1 MKAIVLAGGTGSR
14 LFPTTRGVS
23 KQLLPV
29 YDKPMIYYPLSVVMQ
44 ANIREVLIITTPE
57 DQSAFQ
63 RLLQGGEQWGMQIHY
78 ATQKSPKGIAEAL
91 WIGADFVGEEDVML
105 ILGDN
110 IFYGVGLKTQ
120 LEQAQQDLTQN
131 QASIFAYYVDH
142 PQRYGV
148 VHFDEQGSALSIEEK
163 PANPKS
169 NYAVTGMYFYP
180 NNAVQIARGLR
191 PSPRGEFE
199 ITDLNQAFLS
209 QNRLQVRTLPE
220 GFAWL
225 DTGTHESLIEAG
237 QLVYTLEKRQGLKV
251 GCVEEIALQ
260 NGWISQAQLT
270 DWAATFAQSSYG
282 AYLIAKYR

>member
-1 MKAIVLAGGTGSR
+1 
-14 LFPTTRGVS
+14 
-23 KQLLPV
+23 
-29 YDKPMIYYPLSVVMQ
+29 
-44 ANIREVLIITTPE
+44 
-57 DQSAFQ
+57 
-63 RLLQGGEQWGMQIHY
+63 
-78 ATQKSPKGIAEAL
+78 
-91 WIGADFVGEEDVML
+91 
-105 ILGDN
+105 
-110 IFYGVGLKTQ
+110 
-120 LEQAQQDLTQN
+120 
-131 QASIFAYYVDH
+131 VDH

-180 NNAVQIARGLR
+180 NDAVQIARGLR

-260 NGWISQAQLT
+260 NGWISPAQLT

-282 AYLIAKYR
+282 SYLIAKYR